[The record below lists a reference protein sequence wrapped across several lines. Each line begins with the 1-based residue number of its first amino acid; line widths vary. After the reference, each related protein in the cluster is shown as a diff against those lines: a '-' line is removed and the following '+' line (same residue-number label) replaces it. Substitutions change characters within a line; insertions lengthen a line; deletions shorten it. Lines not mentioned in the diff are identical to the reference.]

1 MRQSEE
7 IDKIS
12 KALLVAQK
20 RLTIAKKDES
30 NAFLK
35 NKFASLV
42 SVIKAVKGPLND
54 AGITFIQPPVTL
66 DDKSGVVT
74 RLVHESGQWL
84 EATLLMPLPKQ
95 DPQAVGSAVSYA
107 RRYCLMSWLGIP
119 QADDDAELA
128 MPERKSTKK
137 KAKATPKH
145 AAATKALNATK
156 SMDELKSIW
165 VTFDEATRTA
175 LTDLKNELKD
185 KFDESA

>member
-128 MPERKSTKK
+128 MPERKTSKTSK
-137 KAKATPKH
+137 TNKH
-145 AAATKALNATK
+145 VKATKALKSTK
-156 SMDELKSIW
+156 NMDELKSIW